1 MKIKNRIL
9 TIFFALFGILII
21 SLPFLKC
28 LKRLYFRAIELKCS
42 CIETKFLICGS
53 FKMEGCYLE
62 EWIDYHLNLGFQK
75 IVLHD
80 NNEDEN
86 DKNYILKIMKKYKN
100 VYFIN
105 KRNKKYE
112 QAKWYTKFY
121 SSLHSNQWCLFID
134 IDEFLTFVNGYNL
147 HKYVQEAEQNKC
159 EQIKL
164 NWMVYGNN
172 GHLKKENGSVLARFP
187 LPVKYPYEIH
197 CRYINNK
204 NTKGFVRGGK
214 KGLFISMHY
223 FHSDNIKG
231 CDGNLLNCSNNTP
244 YHFPFAWNKSYLR
257 HYATKSEEK
266 WRIKFVK
273 RWKKVARKRWDTY
286 NSVNVLPPNVPC
298 TINKIS
304 GTC

>member
-1 MKIKNRIL
+1 MAHVI
-9 TIFFALFGILII
+9 
-21 SLPFLKC
+21 
-28 LKRLYFRAIELKCS
+28 
-42 CIETKFLICGS
+42 
-53 FKMEGCYLE
+53 
-62 EWIDYHLNLGFQK
+62 LGFQGQGTFFQAVPHQAADRTVEHGEHRHAQNHTGK
-75 IVLHD
+75 PKQSSKEQNGKQHPEGSQSGGITQDFGTQNVAVKLLQ
-80 NNEDEN
+80 NEDEN

-187 LPVKYPYEIH
+187 LTVKYPYEIH

-257 HYATKSEEK
+257 HYATKSEEE